1 MNTIFAAGL
10 SGMQAAQTRLDAS
23 AGRVARWGTVQGI
36 EQAAVGDLTADLVGQ
51 KLDATLYTANLRT
64 VQAADKVLGSLLDAV
79 A

>member
-23 AGRVARWGTVQGI
+23 AGRVARWGTSVPA
-36 EQAAVGDLTADLVGQ
+36 EQADVPDLPGELVGQ

-64 VQAADKVLGSLLDAV
+64 VQTADRVLGSLLDAV